1 MDNPETLATWAT
13 QDTHHRINTNKTKK
27 HNTENFKDE

>member
-13 QDTHHRINTNKTKK
+13 QDTHHKDKYKQNKKAQHRK
-27 HNTENFKDE
+27 QDE